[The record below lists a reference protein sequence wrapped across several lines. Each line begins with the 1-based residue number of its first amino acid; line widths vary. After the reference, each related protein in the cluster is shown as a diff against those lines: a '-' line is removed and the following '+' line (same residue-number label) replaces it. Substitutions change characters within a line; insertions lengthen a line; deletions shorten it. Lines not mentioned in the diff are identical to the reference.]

1 MNLTKKVIQ
10 VVKDNLL
17 IELFTE
23 ELPPDSL
30 ESLSDQFG
38 KTITSELLS
47 KNLID
52 TSDFQTYATPRRIAV
67 NIKSVIKEAEDEER
81 LIKLMP
87 YSIGFDEYNNP
98 TQPLIK
104 KLSSIDEAIKTK
116 DLEIIEEN
124 NKKFI
129 YVLKKIKGFRLEDSL
144 GDIIKNALKK
154 LAIKKVMSYQ
164 LKDGWTSVNF
174 VRPMR
179 GLIVLHGKQIL
190 NVSILGCSSSNT
202 TLGHRFESKKE
213 IITIK
218 HADDYEETLA
228 TEGNVITCFD
238 KRKTKIK
245 TDIKVA
251 LSELGEDFYITEDEA
266 LIDEVTSLV
275 EMPNILIGNFEE
287 KFLSIPEECLTLT
300 MKANQKYF
308 PIFNKNSGL
317 TNRFIIVSNISPE
330 NSYQVTH
337 GNEKVIR
344 PRLADAEFFYDED
357 KKLGLS
363 TFCEKLENV
372 IYHNKLGSQ
381 NDRAERVARKLQ
393 YLTKSL
399 NLKFNIDLEQLC
411 LFSKADLI
419 SLMVSEFPKLQGIMG
434 RYYALNENKNK
445 NFANAIEDHYKPR
458 FSNDSLPRDE
468 LGFMLAI
475 ADKFTT
481 LIDLFS
487 INEIPTGEKDPFGL
501 RRNTIGVI
509 RLITEKKLPINI
521 NTLIDAFLDKND
533 SARASLT
540 NFFYERLF
548 NYLKDLGYSNEM
560 VDALVSSKPA
570 QIHDILE
577 RLQAISEFIKLKES
591 DTLSSVNKRVSNIL
605 KKADKITNNPV
616 DVSLLIENEEIMLHK
631 VLLDLE
637 PKINQCLDK
646 NDFVSALKN
655 LVILN
660 APINN
665 FFEKVMVNT
674 DDTKI
679 KNNRYSLL
687 YKLRQNLNS
696 VADISK
702 LAS

>member
-1 MNLTKKVIQ
+1 MTKKVIQ

-52 TSDFQTYATPRRIAV
+52 TSDFETYATPRRIAV

-98 TQPLIK
+98 TQPLVK
-104 KLSSIDEAIKTK
+104 KLSSIDEAIKTE

-129 YVLKKIKGFRLEDSL
+129 YVLKKIKGFRLEDGL
-144 GDIIKNALKK
+144 GDIIKNALQK

-228 TEGNVITCFD
+228 IEGNVITCFD

-266 LIDEVTSLV
+266 LTDEVTSLV

-300 MKANQKYF
+300 MKTNQKYF
-308 PIFNKNSGL
+308 PIFNKKSGL
-317 TNRFIIVSNISPE
+317 TNRFIIVSNISPK
-330 NSYQVTH
+330 NSDQVTH

-399 NLKFNIDLEQLC
+399 NLKFNTDLEQLC
-411 LFSKADLI
+411 LFSKADLL

-521 NTLIDAFLDKND
+521 NTLIDTFLDKND

-591 DTLSSVNKRVSNIL
+591 DTLSSANKRVSNIL
-605 KKADKITNNPV
+605 KKADKVTINPV
-616 DVSLLIENEEIMLHK
+616 EESLLIENEEIMLHK

-637 PKINQCLDK
+637 SKINQCLVK

-687 YKLRQNLNS
+687 YKLRQNLNC

>member
-1 MNLTKKVIQ
+1 MIQ

-129 YVLKKIKGFRLEDSL
+129 YVLKKIKGFRLEDGL

-266 LIDEVTSLV
+266 LTDEVTSLV

-300 MKANQKYF
+300 MKTNQKYF
-308 PIFNKNSGL
+308 PIFNKKSGL

>member
-1 MNLTKKVIQ
+1 MNLTKKVVQ

-47 KNLID
+47 KNLIA

-218 HADDYEETLA
+218 HADNYEETLA

-266 LIDEVTSLV
+266 LTDEVTSLV

-330 NSYQVTH
+330 NSDQVTH

-381 NDRAERVARKLQ
+381 NDRAERVAMKLQ

-411 LFSKADLI
+411 LFSKADLL

-533 SARASLT
+533 SARVSLT

-631 VLLDLE
+631 VLLVLE

-687 YKLRQNLNS
+687 YKLRQNLNC

>member
-1 MNLTKKVIQ
+1 MTKKVIQ

-47 KNLID
+47 KNLIA

-87 YSIGFDEYNNP
+87 YSIGFDEHNNP

-104 KLSSIDEAIKTK
+104 KLSSIDEAIKTE

-129 YVLKKIKGFRLEDSL
+129 YVLKKIKGFRLEDGL
-144 GDIIKNALKK
+144 GDIIKNALQK

-190 NVSILGCSSSNT
+190 NISILGCSSSNT
-202 TLGHRFESKKE
+202 TLGHRFESKKD

-218 HADDYEETLA
+218 HANDYEETLA
-228 TEGNVITCFD
+228 TEGNVIACFD

-245 TDIKVA
+245 ADIKAA
-251 LSELGEDFYITEDEA
+251 LSALGEDFYITEDEA
-266 LIDEVTSLV
+266 LTDEVTSLV
-275 EMPNILIGNFEE
+275 EMPNILIGHFEE
-287 KFLSIPEECLTLT
+287 KYLSIPEECLTLT
-300 MKANQKYF
+300 MKTNQKYF
-308 PIFNKNSGL
+308 PIFNKKSGL
-317 TNRFIIVSNISPE
+317 TNRFIIVSNISPK
-330 NSYQVTH
+330 NSDQVTH

-357 KKLGLS
+357 KKLGLT
-363 TFCEKLENV
+363 TFCKKLENV

-381 NDRAERVARKLQ
+381 NDRAERVSRKLQ
-393 YLTKSL
+393 YLTKNL

-411 LFSKADLI
+411 LFSKADLL
-419 SLMVSEFPKLQGIMG
+419 SLMVGEFPKLQGIMG
-434 RYYALNENKNK
+434 RYYALNENKNE

-487 INEIPTGEKDPFGL
+487 INEIPTGERDPFGL
-501 RRNTIGVI
+501 RRNTIGLI
-509 RLITEKKLPINI
+509 RLIIEKKLPINI
-521 NTLIDAFLDKND
+521 TRLIEAFLDKND

-548 NYLKDLGYSNEM
+548 NYLKDLGYSSDI
-560 VDALVSSKPA
+560 VDALVSSKPE
-570 QIHDILE
+570 QIHYILE

-591 DTLSSVNKRVSNIL
+591 ETLSSANKRVSNIL
-605 KKADKITNNPV
+605 KKADNITINSV
-616 DVSLLIENEEIMLHK
+616 DISLLIEEEEITLHK
-631 VLLDLE
+631 ILLDLE
-637 PKINQCLDK
+637 PKINQCLVK

-660 APINN
+660 ASINN

-679 KNNRYSLL
+679 KNNRYNLL
-687 YKLRQNLNS
+687 YKLRQNLNC

>member
-1 MNLTKKVIQ
+1 MTKKVIQ

-30 ESLSDQFG
+30 ESLSNQFG

-104 KLSSIDEAIKTK
+104 KLSSIDEAIKTE

-129 YVLKKIKGFRLEDSL
+129 YVLKKIKGFRLEDGL
-144 GDIIKNALKK
+144 GDIIKNALQK

-190 NVSILGCSSSNT
+190 NVSILGCTSSNT

-266 LIDEVTSLV
+266 LTDEVTSLV
-275 EMPNILIGNFEE
+275 EMPNVLIGNFEE

-300 MKANQKYF
+300 MKINQKYF
-308 PIFNKNSGL
+308 PIFNKKNGL

-330 NSYQVTH
+330 NSDQVTH

-411 LFSKADLI
+411 LFSKADLL

-577 RLQAISEFIKLKES
+577 RLQAISQFIKLKES
-591 DTLSSVNKRVSNIL
+591 DTLSSANKRVSNIL
-605 KKADKITNNPV
+605 KKADKVTNNLV
-616 DVSLLIENEEIMLHK
+616 DISLLIENEEIMLHK

-637 PKINQCLDK
+637 PKINQCLVK

-687 YKLRQNLNS
+687 YKLRQNLNC

>member
-1 MNLTKKVIQ
+1 LTKKVIQ

-47 KNLID
+47 KNLIA

-87 YSIGFDEYNNP
+87 YSVGFDEHNNP

-104 KLSSIDEAIKTK
+104 KLSSIDDAIKTE

-129 YVLKKIKGFRLEDSL
+129 YVLKKIKGFRLEDGL
-144 GDIIKNALKK
+144 GDIIKNALQK

-218 HADDYEETLA
+218 HADNYEETLA

-266 LIDEVTSLV
+266 LTDEVTSLV

-300 MKANQKYF
+300 MKTNQKYF
-308 PIFNKNSGL
+308 PIFNKKSGL
-317 TNRFIIVSNISPE
+317 TNKFIIVSNISPE
-330 NSYQVTH
+330 NSDQVTH

-501 RRNTIGVI
+501 RRNTIGII

-570 QIHDILE
+570 QIHDILV

-591 DTLSSVNKRVSNIL
+591 DTLSSANKRVSNIL

-687 YKLRQNLNS
+687 YKLRQN
-696 VADISK
+696 
-702 LAS
+702 

>member
-1 MNLTKKVIQ
+1 VNLTKKVIQ

-30 ESLSDQFG
+30 EILSNQFG
-38 KTITSELLS
+38 ETITSELLNR
-47 KNLID
+47 NLIAKN
-52 TSDFQTYATPRRIAV
+52 DFQSYASPRRIAV
-67 NIKSVIKEAEDEER
+67 NIKSVINEAEDEEK

-87 YSIGFDEYNNP
+87 YSVGFDENDKP

-104 KLSSIDEAIKTK
+104 KLSSIDKTIKID
-116 DLEIIEEN
+116 DLEIIEDKN
-124 NKKFI
+124 QKFI
-129 YVLKKIKGFRLEDSL
+129 YVTKKIKGLSLKDSL
-144 GDIIKNALKK
+144 SDIIKNALQK

-164 LKDGWTSVNF
+164 LSDGWTTVNF

-179 GLIVLHGKQIL
+179 GLIVLHGTQVL
-190 NVSILGCSSSNT
+190 NTSVLGCTSSNT
-202 TLGHRFESKKE
+202 TFGHRFESNKKN
-213 IITIK
+213 IIIK
-218 HADDYEETLA
+218 HANDYEKTLETD
-228 TEGNVITCFD
+228 GNVIACFN
-238 KRKTKIK
+238 KRKSKIK
-245 TDIKVA
+245 EDIKVTLA
-251 LSELGEDFYITEDEA
+251 KLGKDFSITEDEA
-266 LIDEVTSLV
+266 LTDEVTSLV
-275 EMPNILIGNFEE
+275 EMPNILIGNFED
-287 KFLSIPEECLTLT
+287 KYLSIPEECLTLT
-300 MKANQKYF
+300 MKTNQKYF
-308 PIFNKNSGL
+308 PIFNKKNGL
-317 TNRFIIVSNISPE
+317 TNRFIIVSNISPK
-330 NSYQVTH
+330 NSDQVIH

-357 KKLGLS
+357 KKLGLT

-381 NDRAERVARKLQ
+381 KDRAERVAKMLQ
-393 YLTKSL
+393 YLTKNL

-411 LFSKADLI
+411 LYSKADLL
-419 SLMVSEFPKLQGIMG
+419 SLMVGEFPKLQGIMG

-509 RLITEKKLPINI
+509 RLIIEKKLRINI
-521 NTLIDAFLDKND
+521 NALIDTFLDKND

-560 VDALVSSKPA
+560 VDALVSSKPER
-570 QIHDILE
+570 IHDILK
-577 RLQAISEFIKLKES
+577 RLQAISVFIKLNES
-591 DTLSSVNKRVSNIL
+591 DTLSSANKRVSNIL
-605 KKADKITNNPV
+605 KKADKITINPV
-616 DVSLLIENEEIMLHK
+616 DESFLIENEEIILHK
-631 VLLDLE
+631 ALLDLE
-637 PKINQCLDK
+637 PKINQCLVE

-660 APINN
+660 TPINN

-687 YKLRQNLNS
+687 YKLRQNLNC

>member
-1 MNLTKKVIQ
+1 MNLTKKVVQ

-87 YSIGFDEYNNP
+87 YSVGFDEHNNP

-104 KLSSIDEAIKTK
+104 KLSSIDDAIKTE

-218 HADDYEETLA
+218 HADNYEETLA

-266 LIDEVTSLV
+266 LTDEVTSLV

-300 MKANQKYF
+300 MKTNQKYF
-308 PIFNKNSGL
+308 PIFNKKSGL

-330 NSYQVTH
+330 NSDQVTH

-411 LFSKADLI
+411 LFSKADLL

-591 DTLSSVNKRVSNIL
+591 DTLSSANKRVSNIL

-660 APINN
+660 TPINN

>member
-47 KNLID
+47 KNLIA

-87 YSIGFDEYNNP
+87 YSVGFDEHNNP

-104 KLSSIDEAIKTK
+104 KLSSIDDAIKTE

-129 YVLKKIKGFRLEDSL
+129 YVLKKIKGFRLEDGL
-144 GDIIKNALKK
+144 GDIIKNALQK

-266 LIDEVTSLV
+266 LTDEVTSLV

-300 MKANQKYF
+300 MKTNQKYF
-308 PIFNKNSGL
+308 PIFNKKSGL

-330 NSYQVTH
+330 NSDQVTH

-399 NLKFNIDLEQLC
+399 NLKFNTDLEQLC
-411 LFSKADLI
+411 LFSKADLL

-521 NTLIDAFLDKND
+521 NILIDTFLDKND
-533 SARASLT
+533 SARVSLT

-591 DTLSSVNKRVSNIL
+591 DTLSSANKRVSNIL

-665 FFEKVMVNT
+665 FFEKVMVNN
-674 DDTKI
+674 DNTKI

-687 YKLRQNLNS
+687 YKLRQNLNC

>member
-47 KNLID
+47 KNLIA

-87 YSIGFDEYNNP
+87 YSVGFDEHNNP

-104 KLSSIDEAIKTK
+104 KLSSIDEAIKTE

-129 YVLKKIKGFRLEDSL
+129 YVLKKIKGFRLEDGL
-144 GDIIKNALKK
+144 GDIIKNALQK

-266 LIDEVTSLV
+266 LTDEVTSLV

-300 MKANQKYF
+300 MKTNQKYF
-308 PIFNKNSGL
+308 PIFNKKSGL

-330 NSYQVTH
+330 NSDQVTH

-687 YKLRQNLNS
+687 YKLRQNLNC

>member
-47 KNLID
+47 KNLIT

-87 YSIGFDEYNNP
+87 YSVGFDEHNNP

-104 KLSSIDEAIKTK
+104 KLSSIDDAIKTE

-129 YVLKKIKGFRLEDSL
+129 YVLKKIKGFRLEDGL
-144 GDIIKNALKK
+144 GDIIKNALQK

-218 HADDYEETLA
+218 HADNYEETLA

-266 LIDEVTSLV
+266 LTDEVTSLV

-300 MKANQKYF
+300 MKTNQKYF
-308 PIFNKNSGL
+308 PIFNKKSGL

-330 NSYQVTH
+330 NSDQVTH

-363 TFCEKLENV
+363 TFCEKLKNV

-591 DTLSSVNKRVSNIL
+591 DTLSSANKRVSNIL
-605 KKADKITNNPV
+605 KKADKITNNPI

-687 YKLRQNLNS
+687 YKLRQNLNC